1 MRSYIVCA
9 LNNYL
14 NKVFC
19 FHIHNITQLKILLSL
34 CSYVQKIIV
43 FMSYKKS
50 HITVA
55 LLYINMSRYTRLKV
69 K

>member
-1 MRSYIVCA
+1 MF
-9 LNNYL
+9 LYL
-14 NKVFC
+14 KTF
-19 FHIHNITQLKILLSL
+19 
-34 CSYVQKIIV
+34 V

-69 K
+69 

>member
-1 MRSYIVCA
+1 MFLC
-9 LNNYL
+9 
-14 NKVFC
+14 
-19 FHIHNITQLKILLSL
+19 LKTF
-34 CSYVQKIIV
+34 V